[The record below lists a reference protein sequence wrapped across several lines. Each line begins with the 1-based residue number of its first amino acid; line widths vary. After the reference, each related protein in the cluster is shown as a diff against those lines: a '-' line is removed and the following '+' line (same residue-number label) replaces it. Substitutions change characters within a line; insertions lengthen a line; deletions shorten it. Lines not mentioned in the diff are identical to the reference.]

1 MAELLGLVE
10 GWRAE
15 VLNARTIDDL
25 LPKVM
30 GRWFLDQD
38 VDYGSIS
45 DLLAR
50 TDNAIAD
57 CREGPWEARK
67 DAMADVPAMAPR
79 DAAPAE
85 AHSSDPPLILGLSD
99 LPSAVRAGLEEA
111 GLRVGTRFC
120 CVGGR
125 TPTVS
130 DWRVA
135 HWPL

>member
-79 DAAPAE
+79 DGARRSPFFGP
-85 AHSSDPPLILGLSD
+85 SVDP
-99 LPSAVRAGLEEA
+99 
-111 GLRVGTRFC
+111 GT
-120 CVGGR
+120 
-125 TPTVS
+125 
-130 DWRVA
+130 
-135 HWPL
+135 